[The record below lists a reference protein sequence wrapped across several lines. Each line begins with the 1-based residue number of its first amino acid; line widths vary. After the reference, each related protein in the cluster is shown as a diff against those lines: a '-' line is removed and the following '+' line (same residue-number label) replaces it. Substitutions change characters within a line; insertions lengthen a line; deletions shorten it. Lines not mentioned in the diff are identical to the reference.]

1 MTTRA
6 PIWLLVVGASLA
18 LCDCGAAKPHVVARV
33 GGTTISRAALDHW
46 TRIKAVEQ
54 QSPRGLSDGTRHR
67 SAQRKAL
74 VFLITARW
82 LEGEALAQGIDVP
95 SSEVDATYR
104 ELASDRAGPS
114 FATSLR
120 NRGMSVADE
129 KRLLRLQQLSNK
141 LEAKITAGLGRAP
154 SATRERRVAG
164 FAAAYRQRW
173 RLRTRCEPGYIVAE
187 CGNGPPL
194 PGVPEAGLR

>member
-1 MTTRA
+1 MTKRDL
-6 PIWLLVVGASLA
+6 IGLLVAGTSLA
-18 LCDCGAAKPHVVARV
+18 VCDCGAAKPQVVARV
-33 GGTTISRAALDHW
+33 GGTAISRAALEHW

-54 QSPRGLSDGTRHR
+54 QGSRAVSAPTRR
-67 SAQRKAL
+67 SAQRKAF

-82 LEGEALAQGIDVP
+82 LEGEALAHGIQVP

-104 ELASDRAGPS
+104 ELSSDRAGPS
-114 FATSLR
+114 FAASLR

-154 SATRERRVAG
+154 SATRERRVAE
-164 FAAAYRQRW
+164 FAVTYRQRW

-187 CGNGPPL
+187 CANGPPL